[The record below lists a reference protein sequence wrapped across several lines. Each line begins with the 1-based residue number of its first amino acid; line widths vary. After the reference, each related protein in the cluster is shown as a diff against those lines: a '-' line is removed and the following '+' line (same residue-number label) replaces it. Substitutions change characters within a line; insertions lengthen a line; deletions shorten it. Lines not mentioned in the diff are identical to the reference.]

1 MLLISYICQ
10 QEDFQEYGIDWGGP
24 LPDGEHDGPPQS
36 DGDLVDVPDTL
47 LMDQQKLDVLMAEI
61 NPSEQSDNYGI
72 DLYLRT
78 VVLVERLTLE

>member
-1 MLLISYICQ
+1 M
-10 QEDFQEYGIDWGGP
+10 
-24 LPDGEHDGPPQS
+24 
-36 DGDLVDVPDTL
+36 DVPDTL